1 LLKNSLFLKRTPG
14 NKHYYTSIK
23 QRILDSYHNKYI
35 QSEYVD
41 AIQEIVDIKNTIN
54 SLSDD

>member
-14 NKHYYTSIK
+14 NEHKYASIK